1 MNKKDKAT
9 MHFRNHFNCSQSV
22 FSVFGTEFGLSEN
35 ECMKIACGFGGGIGR
50 QQMICGALTGAVMA
64 LGMRYGK
71 SLDDPEEK
79 KSETYCK
86 TRELFAEFTKLNG
99 STVCRELLNG
109 LDMTNPDEH
118 KKIEELKLFE
128 NSCEKYIVDSV
139 KITENLM
146 KKQ

>member
-1 MNKKDKAT
+1 
-9 MHFRNHFNCSQSV
+9 
-22 FSVFGTEFGLSEN
+22 
-35 ECMKIACGFGGGIGR
+35 MKIACGFGGGIGR

-79 KSETYCK
+79 KSETYNK
-86 TRELFAEFTKLNG
+86 TRELFEEFKKLNG
-99 STVCRELLNG
+99 STICRELLNG

-118 KKIEELKLFE
+118 RKIEELKLFE

-146 KKQ
+146 KK